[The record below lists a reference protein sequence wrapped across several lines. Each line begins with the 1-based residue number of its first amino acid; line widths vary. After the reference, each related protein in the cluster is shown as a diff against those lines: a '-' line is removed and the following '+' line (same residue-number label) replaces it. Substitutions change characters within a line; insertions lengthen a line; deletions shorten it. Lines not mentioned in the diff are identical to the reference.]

1 LKQQFNNTTSAKFD
15 SQSTR
20 SGSSQ
25 PAMKGILSAL
35 SVADLTST
43 ALTGPLWAGAERA
56 SLNDDSASIS
66 SSEHSHR

>member
-1 LKQQFNNTTSAKFD
+1 
-15 SQSTR
+15 
-20 SGSSQ
+20 
-25 PAMKGILSAL
+25 MKRILSEL

-56 SLNDDSASIS
+56 SLNEDSASIS